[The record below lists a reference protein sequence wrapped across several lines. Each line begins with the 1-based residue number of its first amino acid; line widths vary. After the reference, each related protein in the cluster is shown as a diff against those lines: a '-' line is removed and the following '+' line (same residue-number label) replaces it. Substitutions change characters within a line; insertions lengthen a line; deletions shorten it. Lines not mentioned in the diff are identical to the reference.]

1 MSDMPKFPLI
11 VRNDEVGYIS
21 QHDDQSYGMFCP
33 VAIVRDAKFA
43 AMCASAPDL
52 LEALEVIKKS
62 MHELRNAKAE
72 HMKIGM
78 DMIASLA
85 DEAIA
90 KAKNG
95 EQQ

>member
-21 QHDDQSYGMFCP
+21 EHDDQSYGMFCP

-52 LEALEVIKKS
+52 LEALE
-62 MHELRNAKAE
+62 KARDF
-72 HMKIGM
+72 IGIV
-78 DMIASLA
+78 DAEGYASDA
-85 DEAIA
+85 DLLHQVEKAIA
-90 KAKNG
+90 KAKG
-95 EQQ
+95 EA